1 MESTQSFMAFTP
13 VIGFAGLVLRCSH
26 IMWLLKQP
34 AGNAKMTGIAG
45 LIESGSMTFL
55 RKEYTILVGFLAL
68 ITGLLAWKLG
78 GDTAMSYL
86 SWSYWFYALWFL
98 RNEGSNKS

>member
-1 MESTQSFMAFTP
+1 MESTQKFMNFTP
-13 VIGFAGLVLRCSH
+13 VIGAAGTRFAMFTY
-26 IMWLLKQP
+26 MWLLKQP

-68 ITGLLAWKLG
+68 ITGFHLGNLVATQQCLTLLVQLVPCFVV
-78 GDTAMSYL
+78 S
-86 SWSYWFYALWFL
+86 S
-98 RNEGSNKS
+98 E